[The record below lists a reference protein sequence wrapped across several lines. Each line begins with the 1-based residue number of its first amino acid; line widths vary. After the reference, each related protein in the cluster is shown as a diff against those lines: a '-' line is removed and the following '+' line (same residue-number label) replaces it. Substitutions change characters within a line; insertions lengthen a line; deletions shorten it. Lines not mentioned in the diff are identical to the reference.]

1 VNDALGRDA
10 RESIRRAMGSEEFAR
25 AQRLW
30 SAYAEGVRAA
40 ILDGTATESMM
51 AEMCELVDWSRL
63 VVQSF
68 RAHAGD
74 QVSCAHVAR
83 VYDSGNF

>member
-1 VNDALGRDA
+1 MA
-10 RESIRRAMGSEEFAR
+10 SEEFAT

-30 SAYAEGVRAA
+30 DAYAEEVRAA
-40 ILDGTATESMM
+40 ILDGSATEGMM
-51 AEMCELVDWSRL
+51 AEMCELVGWSRL

-74 QVSCAHVAR
+74 QVNRAHVAR
-83 VYDSGNF
+83 VYDCGNF

>member
-1 VNDALGRDA
+1 MA
-10 RESIRRAMGSEEFAR
+10 SEEFAT

-30 SAYAEGVRAA
+30 DAYAERVRAA
-40 ILDGTATESMM
+40 ILDGSATEGMM
-51 AEMCELVDWSRL
+51 AEMRELVGWSRL

-74 QVSCAHVAR
+74 QVNRAHVAR
-83 VYDSGNF
+83 VYDCGNF

>member
-1 VNDALGRDA
+1 MNNASNTDA
-10 RESIRRAMGSEEFAR
+10 RESIRQAMASEEFAT

-30 SAYAEGVRAA
+30 DVYAEQVRLA
-40 ILDGTATESMM
+40 ILDGSATEGMM
-51 AEMCELVDWSRL
+51 AEMRELVGWSRM

-74 QVSCAHVAR
+74 QVNRAHVAR
-83 VYDSGNF
+83 VYDCGNY

>member
-1 VNDALGRDA
+1 MNDALNKDA
-10 RESIRRAMGSEEFAR
+10 RESIRQAMASEEFAR

-30 SAYAEGVRAA
+30 DTYAEQVRAA
-40 ILDGTATESMM
+40 ILDGSATEGMM
-51 AEMCELVDWSRL
+51 AEMRELVGWSRM

-74 QVSCAHVAR
+74 QVNRAHVAR
-83 VYDSGNF
+83 VYDCGNS

>member
-1 VNDALGRDA
+1 LNDALNKDA
-10 RESIRRAMGSEEFAR
+10 RESIRQAMASEEFAR

-30 SAYAEGVRAA
+30 DTYAEQVRAA
-40 ILDGTATESMM
+40 ILDGSATEGMM
-51 AEMCELVDWSRL
+51 AEMRELVGWSRM

-74 QVSCAHVAR
+74 QVNRAHVAR
-83 VYDSGNF
+83 VYDCGNS

>member
-1 VNDALGRDA
+1 LAHALNSDA
-10 RESIRRAMGSEEFAR
+10 RESIRQAMASEEFDT

-30 SAYAEGVRAA
+30 KAYAEQVRLA
-40 ILDGTATESMM
+40 ILDGSATEGMM
-51 AEMCELVDWSRL
+51 ADMRELVGWSRV

-74 QVSCAHVAR
+74 QVNRAHVAR
-83 VYDSGNF
+83 AYDCGNY

>member
-1 VNDALGRDA
+1 MNDTLNKDA
-10 RESIRRAMGSEEFAR
+10 RELIRRAMASEEFAT

-30 SAYAEGVRAA
+30 DAYAEQVRAA
-40 ILDGTATESMM
+40 ILDGSATVGMM
-51 AEMCELVDWSRL
+51 AEMWELVGWSRL

-74 QVSCAHVAR
+74 QVNRAHVAR
-83 VYDSGNF
+83 VYDCGNF

>member
-1 VNDALGRDA
+1 LTHALNSDS
-10 RESIRRAMGSEEFAR
+10 RESIRRAMASQEFAV

-30 SAYAEGVRAA
+30 DTYAEQIRLA
-40 ILDGTATESMM
+40 ILDGSATEGMM
-51 AEMCELVDWSRL
+51 ADMCELVGWSRV

-74 QVSCAHVAR
+74 QVNRAHVAR
-83 VYDSGNF
+83 VYDCGNY

>member
-1 VNDALGRDA
+1 MSRDV
-10 RESIRRAMGSEEFAR
+10 RESIRQAIASEEFAT

-30 SAYAEGVRAA
+30 NAYADGLRAA
-40 ILDGTATESMM
+40 ILDGSANERMM
-51 AEMCELVDWSRL
+51 AEMGELVGWSRL

-74 QVSCAHVAR
+74 QVNRAHVAR
-83 VYDSGNF
+83 VYDCGNF

>member
-1 VNDALGRDA
+1 LTSDVQ
-10 RESIRRAMGSEEFAR
+10 ESIRRAIASDEFAT

-30 SAYAEGVRAA
+30 DAYAEQVRAA
-40 ILDGTATESMM
+40 ILDGSATEGMM
-51 AEMCELVDWSRL
+51 AEMRELVGWSRL

-74 QVSCAHVAR
+74 QVNRAHVAR
-83 VYDSGNF
+83 IYGCGNY

>member
-1 VNDALGRDA
+1 MA
-10 RESIRRAMGSEEFAR
+10 SEEFVT

-30 SAYAEGVRAA
+30 DAYAEQVRGA
-40 ILDGTATESMM
+40 ILDGSATEGMM
-51 AEMCELVDWSRL
+51 AEMCELVGWSRL

-74 QVSCAHVAR
+74 QVNRAHVAR
-83 VYDSGNF
+83 VYDCGNF

>member
-1 VNDALGRDA
+1 MNDTLNKDA
-10 RESIRRAMGSEEFAR
+10 RELIRRAMASEEFAT

-30 SAYAEGVRAA
+30 DAYAEEVRAA
-40 ILDGTATESMM
+40 ILDGSATEGMM
-51 AEMCELVDWSRL
+51 AEMSELVGWSRL

-74 QVSCAHVAR
+74 QVSRAHVGR
-83 VYDSGNF
+83 VYDCGF

>member
-1 VNDALGRDA
+1 MA
-10 RESIRRAMGSEEFAR
+10 SEEFAT

-30 SAYAEGVRAA
+30 NAYAEEVRAA
-40 ILDGTATESMM
+40 ILDGSATEGMM
-51 AEMCELVDWSRL
+51 AEMRELVGWSRL

-74 QVSCAHVAR
+74 QVSRAHVAR
-83 VYDSGNF
+83 VYDCGNF

>member
-1 VNDALGRDA
+1 LNNASNTEA
-10 RESIRRAMGSEEFAR
+10 RESIRQAMASEEFAT

-30 SAYAEGVRAA
+30 DVYAEQVRLA
-40 ILDGTATESMM
+40 ILDGSATEGMM
-51 AEMCELVDWSRL
+51 AEMRELVGWSRM

-74 QVSCAHVAR
+74 QVNRAHVAR
-83 VYDSGNF
+83 VYDCGNY